1 MDFENFGMLS
11 YIDLF
16 GYPVPFN
23 IGGKPRFT
31 SPLGGLLSVS
41 IVVLLVLTNLTPL
54 QNFFNKNTL
63 TYT

>member
-31 SPLGGLLSVS
+31 SPLGGLLSIS
-41 IVVLLVLTNLTPL
+41 IVVLLILTNLTPL
-54 QNFFNKNTL
+54 
-63 TYT
+63 